1 MKVNLDFLKTE
12 ILEIEL
18 ENVVISFRYKKKHKS

>member
-1 MKVNLDFLKTE
+1 MSYTTVVI

-18 ENVVISFRYKKKHKS
+18 ENFVV

>member
-18 ENVVISFRYKKKHKS
+18 ENVIISFRYKKKHKS